1 MKSFLKLIF
10 LPLLS
15 VGLFIFVYIN
25 NIQPKLGLDLQGG
38 VSVILTAEEGTDP
51 ELIEQAVEIMRT
63 RISAFGEVQEPEI
76 SISGENSVL
85 VQLPGL
91 TDQEKAIEAV
101 GTTGLLT
108 FRPVLNSSLNLGYSP
123 ALTITPNEDDPD
135 NPTVTAPPGVDE
147 LTGLS
152 IDDNP
157 DTESYLLSLSGG
169 FPVIYHLGPAE
180 LTGNDIDDAL
190 AVYPQNEWIVQLV
203 LKDTSE
209 QKFTDLTK
217 KLAKLM
223 GEQRRLAIVLDGQVI
238 SAPGIAMDVNPEIGI
253 TGGTAAISMGNTDQG
268 ESANNLAV
276 ILRYGAL
283 PVAFERSSIQKVS
296 ATLGENTLSLGLQ
309 AGFVGLI
316 IVSLFLLFYYR
327 LSGIIAILGLG
338 SFGALF
344 YSVIALLGEYQGYT
358 LTLAGIAGVIVSI
371 GLTADSYIVIF
382 EKLKDELKVGRSFN
396 FAAEKAVTEAWN
408 TILVADF
415 VSIIASII
423 LYVLAIGPIRGFAL
437 TLGLATVFDLFYTR
451 LFIRN
456 AVPIFGNITDNPRG
470 YFPLK
475 RKILK
480 MFKRLFLGNTNIDF
494 QKIGSR
500 FYKIFIIELIIFS
513 AVLIGS
519 IFGFLNLNL
528 SVDFTGGTTYQ
539 LDTLYTDND
548 IDDVL
553 NNTILPVSRYQTFD
567 NSNTIIFRAIES
579 TQERETEL
587 LKLSIK

>member
-1 MKSFLKLIF
+1 MKRIIKLLF

-15 VGLFIFVYIN
+15 AGLLTYVFMN
-25 NIQPKLGLDLQGG
+25 SIQPKLGLDLQGG
-38 VSVILTAEEGTDP
+38 ISVILTAEEDTEP

-63 RISAFGEVQEPEI
+63 RISDFGEVQEPEI

-123 ALTITPNEDDPD
+123 ALTVTPNEEDPD
-135 NPTVTAPPGVDE
+135 NPTITAPNGVDT
-147 LTGLS
+147 LTGLT
-152 IDDNP
+152 IEDDPNS
-157 DTESYLLSLSGG
+157 DSYLLSLAEG

-203 LKDTSE
+203 FKDSSE

-217 KLAKLM
+217 LLASET
-223 GEQRRLAIVLDGQVI
+223 GDRRRLAIVLDGQII
-238 SAPGIAMDVNPEIGI
+238 SAPGIAMDVNPATGI

-456 AVPIFGNITDNPRG
+456 AVPMFGNITDNPRG

-475 RKILK
+475 R
-480 MFKRLFLGNTNIDF
+480 RD
-494 QKIGSR
+494 
-500 FYKIFIIELIIFS
+500 IEN
-513 AVLIGS
+513 V
-519 IFGFLNLNL
+519 
-528 SVDFTGGTTYQ
+528 
-539 LDTLYTDND
+539 
-548 IDDVL
+548 
-553 NNTILPVSRYQTFD
+553 
-567 NSNTIIFRAIES
+567 
-579 TQERETEL
+579 
-587 LKLSIK
+587 

>member
-108 FRPVLNSSLNLGYSP
+108 FRPVLNSSL
-123 ALTITPNEDDPD
+123 IT
-135 NPTVTAPPGVDE
+135 
-147 LTGLS
+147 L
-152 IDDNP
+152 DDNP
-157 DTESYLLSLSGG
+157 DTDSYLLSLSDG
-169 FPVIYHLGPAE
+169 FPIIYHLGPAE

-253 TGGTAAISMGNTDQG
+253 TGGTAAISMGNSDQG

-415 VSIIASII
+415 VSIIASVI
-423 LYVLAIGPIRGFAL
+423 LYILAIGPIRGFAL

-451 LFIRN
+451 MFIRN
-456 AVPIFGNITDNPRG
+456 AVPLFGNITDNPRS
-470 YFPLK
+470 YFPLTK
-475 RKILK
+475 K
-480 MFKRLFLGNTNIDF
+480 D
-494 QKIGSR
+494 
-500 FYKIFIIELIIFS
+500 IEN
-513 AVLIGS
+513 V
-519 IFGFLNLNL
+519 
-528 SVDFTGGTTYQ
+528 
-539 LDTLYTDND
+539 
-548 IDDVL
+548 
-553 NNTILPVSRYQTFD
+553 
-567 NSNTIIFRAIES
+567 
-579 TQERETEL
+579 
-587 LKLSIK
+587 